1 MDGNTILNLAELDG
15 LYMPEN
21 PPQIAEGYFGQARKG
36 MRGPDSARKG
46 KRGPDSAER
55 RDPKP
60 WHSRPHVGPFGQVDT
75 AKASTAVVVIG
86 TLALVAL
93 NFLAMAFAAKV
104 GARWAGCG
112 R

>member
-36 MRGPDSARKG
+36 MRGPDTARKG
-46 KRGPDSAER
+46 MRGPDL
-55 RDPKP
+55 
-60 WHSRPHVGPFGQVDT
+60 WRPRPYVGPFGQVDTT